1 MSHPGS
7 WLDDAGS
14 LVSDASVWINLVATE
29 RADVVLRASSVRHL
43 ITSTALGEL
52 EAGRAKG
59 RRTAIVI
66 AELIEIGLISEVALR
81 PAEEETFLGLVAGP
95 ISKTLD
101 DGEAATIAYALG
113 SGSVALIDERKAT
126 ALCGNQFPSVKVMST
141 TDLLLSQAV
150 QSAMTADD
158 LADSLFRALL
168 VARMRVPEH
177 HLPEVC
183 RLLGP
188 ERQQQCRSLPATWR
202 RPPDARLAVN

>member
-7 WLDDAGS
+7 WLDGAAS

-29 RADVVLRASSVRHL
+29 RAEVVLRASSVRHL
-43 ITSTALGEL
+43 ITSTARGEL
-52 EAGRAKG
+52 DAGRAKG
-59 RRTAIVI
+59 RRTAIVV
-66 AELIEIGLISEVALR
+66 AELIDMGLISEVALG

-95 ISKTLD
+95 VSETLD

-126 ALCGNQFPSVKVMST
+126 ALCERHFPFIKVMST

-150 QSAMTADD
+150 QEVLTAQDV
-158 LADSLFRALL
+158 ADSLFRALS
-168 VARMRVPEH
+168 VARMRVPER

-188 ERQQQCRSLPATWR
+188 ERRQLCQSLPAIWR
-202 RPPDARLAVN
+202 RSPQPRSAAI

>member
-7 WLDDAGS
+7 WLDGAAS

-52 EAGRAKG
+52 DAGRAKG
-59 RRTAIVI
+59 RRTAIVV
-66 AELIEIGLISEVALR
+66 AELIEMGLIGEVALGA
-81 PAEEETFLGLVAGP
+81 AEEETFLGLVAGP
-95 ISKTLD
+95 VSETLD

-126 ALCGNQFPSVKVMST
+126 ALCANQFPSVKVMST
-141 TDLLLSQAV
+141 TDLLLSQDV
-150 QSAMTADD
+150 QRALSAED
-158 LADSLFRALL
+158 LADSLFKALL
-168 VARMRVPEH
+168 VARMRVPER

-183 RLLGP
+183 KWLGP
-188 ERQQQCRSLPATWR
+188 ERRQLCQSLPAIWR
-202 RPPDARLAVN
+202 MPPDARSATI